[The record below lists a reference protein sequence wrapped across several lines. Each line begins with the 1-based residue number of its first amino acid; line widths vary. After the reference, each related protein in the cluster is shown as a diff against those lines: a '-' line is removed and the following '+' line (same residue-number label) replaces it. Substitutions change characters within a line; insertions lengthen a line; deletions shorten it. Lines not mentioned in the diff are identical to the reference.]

1 MRRDMPRQIRAPKT
15 HELTVLTDLCM
26 RSKAVWGYN
35 KEFMD
40 ACHAELTINLGD
52 LNGTEIAV
60 AEEGGKVV
68 GIAQVE
74 VKGTDADLLKLFV
87 EPGLIGSGVGA
98 ALFRWAA
105 SRARELGAD
114 RLFIDSD
121 PGAVPFY
128 RRMGAQ
134 QIGNAPSGSIP
145 GRTLPKLAL
154 DIRP

>member
-1 MRRDMPRQIRAPKT
+1 MLGQIRAPEH
-15 HELTVLTDLCM
+15 HELAVLTDLCM

-40 ACHAELTINLGD
+40 ACRAELTINLGD
-52 LNGTEIAV
+52 LNYTEIAV
-60 AEEGGKVV
+60 AEEGGKVI

-105 SRARELGAD
+105 RRARELGAD
-114 RLFIDSD
+114 RLVIDSD
-121 PGAVPFY
+121 PSAVPFY